1 MYPIA
6 RKRMFL
12 FFLLLAL
19 PSVFGSNVI
28 VRELDDDHFGKAKGK
43 PQLFN
48 FASQAAGAVLLDKSP
63 GSKGYHNLLH
73 DDKDK
78 YGISPCELKK
88 WVVIGLSEEV
98 QITALELLNFEKY
111 SSMLREF
118 QLLASSSYPTDEWI
132 NLGIYSA
139 LPQLGSQ
146 TFHITD
152 LSEAHTRYIKVKFL
166 THYSNEALCTLSQI
180 KVYGTTVIAAFQ
192 QEVERSDTSMR
203 DMLSQLNSEDT
214 TPDYAALLRETV
226 EEGEVLVVSA
236 TAENPA
242 ALIADTAQSSRTP
255 SKTTIEQ
262 DIGRTS
268 ATPSVEAEQGQPD
281 SPPSEAAMVA
291 VPQADDAAA
300 AVESAVDTH
309 PASALEESGS
319 SGHEPVI
326 TSNERPNDETIL
338 QEVLDPTPASDRLPT
353 ASTAIAMS
361 GQTSPVDDTPA
372 DSVVSIG
379 ESAAAGSLPPF
390 TLADKVKK
398 LLPALFSALETEPDD
413 MLQAPL
419 HAVGEGGGTGDK
431 EPGAQPGP
439 PPDEGEL
446 PQHSAEDSASRGTA
460 APGQGTAGPE
470 LRNTTR
476 DVALSS
482 QQSIDADE
490 DSNNYNVTDIV
501 DTGRQYEAES
511 SNGSTSGT
519 LNATA
524 PASDVVRGNEHG
536 SGAQHLAPV
545 DYLAVPA
552 DAGANYTERNA
563 SSEIPALTSG
573 SLSNESTATST
584 TAASVQV
591 KPATAAVPGINIS
604 VGASIPSQS
613 GVVVLPIGGRNLT
626 VNSTSGGLP
635 NMTLNCY
642 ETLSFPEFSR
652 KMRAKL
658 QQYSANNSTV
668 TAGAGNNSVQAGNAT
683 AEEGQQLGSKERDK
697 DKESNVFKSLM
708 QKIKTLEMNNAI
720 MEMYTIQVL
729 ALYYRTLLVSTMV
742 NCFLLLCRSAC
753 AVVERV
759 LQDCGEGAPA
769 ANTGGFR
776 WPGPAVSPH

>member
-1 MYPIA
+1 MFPAA
-6 RKRMFL
+6 RKRML
-12 FFLLLAL
+12 LILLLLAFL
-19 PSVFGSNVI
+19 SAFGSKVI
-28 VRELDDDHFGKAKGK
+28 VRELDDDHSGKAKEK

-78 YGISPCELKK
+78 YGISPCEFKK

-98 QITALELLNFEKY
+98 QITAVELLNFEKY

-132 NLGIYSA
+132 NLGTYSA
-139 LPQLGSQ
+139 KPQLGSQ

-203 DMLSQLNSEDT
+203 DMLSQLNSEEA
-214 TPDYAALLRETV
+214 TPDYAALLMETV
-226 EEGEVLVVSA
+226 EEGGVPAV
-236 TAENPA
+236 NPPIDNPVA
-242 ALIADTAQSSRTP
+242 PVADTMQGSVTP
-255 SKTTIEQ
+255 SETAIEQ
-262 DIGRTS
+262 DLGQAN
-268 ATPSVEAEQGQPD
+268 ATPPADAEQGQPG
-281 SPPSEAAMVA
+281 SPPSDGALVA
-291 VPQADDAAA
+291 VPQAGDAAA
-300 AVESAVDTH
+300 AIESAVDTH
-309 PASALEESGS
+309 PASAPEESGS
-319 SGHEPVI
+319 SGFEPAI

-353 ASTAIAMS
+353 ASTAVAIS
-361 GQTSPVDDTPA
+361 GQASHVDDAPA
-372 DSVVSIG
+372 DSIS
-379 ESAAAGSLPPF
+379 ESAAVGSLPPF

-398 LLPALFSALETEPDD
+398 LLPGLFSALETEPGDA
-413 MLQAPL
+413 LQSLTVADGAGAHEREAGAHPAPSVDGVESPE
-419 HAVGEGGGTGDK
+419 HSVEG
-431 EPGAQPGP
+431 AASHGP
-439 PPDEGEL
+439 NADC
-446 PQHSAEDSASRGTA
+446 R
-460 APGQGTAGPE
+460 PE
-470 LRNTTR
+470 LHNATR
-476 DVALSS
+476 DVTFSS
-482 QQSIDADE
+482 QQSIDAAE
-490 DSNNYNVTDIV
+490 DSSNYNVTDIV
-501 DTGRQYEAES
+501 DTGRQYEGES

-524 PASDVVRGNEHG
+524 PASDVVSGNEHE
-536 SGAQHLAPV
+536 SGAQPLASV
-545 DYLAVPA
+545 DDLAAAA
-552 DAGANYTERNA
+552 DAGANYTETH
-563 SSEIPALTSG
+563 SSSDIPALTSG
-573 SLSNESTATST
+573 SLSNESTATSA
-584 TAASVQV
+584 TAAPVQV
-591 KPATAAVPGINIS
+591 KPATAVVPGINIS

-613 GVVVLPIGGRNLT
+613 GVVVLPSGGRNLT

-658 QQYSANNSTV
+658 QQYSANNSTGS
-668 TAGAGNNSVQAGNAT
+668 AGAGNNSIQAGNAT

-729 ALYYRTLLVSTMV
+729 ARYYCAPLVITVV

-769 ANTGGFR
+769 AYKRGSQR
-776 WPGPAVSPH
+776 PGPAVSPH